1 MKGKSKVKRSV
12 KKSDLEVALIK
23 KALGYD
29 ATEVVEEYAGDDQGE
44 IKLLKKKVTTK
55 YVPPDTTAL
64 KLLLDQSEKDVL
76 EMSDEELEKEKNR
89 LLKLLNEM
97 SKGERS

>member
-1 MKGKSKVKRSV
+1 MKGKSKVKKSV

-29 ATEVVEEYAGDDQGE
+29 ATEVVEEYAGVGDGE

-64 KLLLDQSEKDVL
+64 KLLLDQSEKDVF

>member
-1 MKGKSKVKRSV
+1 MKGKSKTKKSV
-12 KKSDLEVALIK
+12 TKSDLEVALIK

-29 ATEVVEEYAGDDQGE
+29 ATEVVEEYAGGEEGE

-64 KLLLDQSEKDVL
+64 KLLLDDSEKDIS
-76 EMSDEELEKEKNR
+76 EMSDLELETEKKR

-97 SKGERS
+97 CKGEKN

>member
-1 MKGKSKVKRSV
+1 MKGKGKVKKSV

-29 ATEVVEEYAGDDQGE
+29 ATEVVEEYAGGEEGE

-64 KLLLDQSEKDVL
+64 KLLLDESEMDVAK
-76 EMSDEELEKEKNR
+76 MSDEELETEKNR
-89 LLKLLNEM
+89 LLKLLKEM
-97 SKGERS
+97 SKGETS